1 VVKHPGTI
9 EFVDGATGEVTRTE
23 NASDVPEAIAFAA
36 GEDGALRPVVRIVVT
51 TLGDRREIRSY
62 GEDGEFLTATYQIAE

>member
-23 NASDVPEAIAFAA
+23 PAEEVPETIAFA
-36 GEDGALRPVVRIVVT
+36 DGKPVTRIVV
-51 TLGDRREIRSY
+51 LESGDRREIRSY
-62 GEDGEFLTATYQIAE
+62 GADGEFLSATYQVAE

>member
-23 NASDVPEAIAFAA
+23 PAAEVPKTIAFA
-36 GEDGALRPVVRIVVT
+36 DGKPVTRIVVT
-51 TLGDRREIRSY
+51 ESGDRREIRSY
-62 GEDGEFLTATYQIAE
+62 GADGEFLSATYQVAE